1 MQIYIN
7 AMRVQKE
14 RKKYMNAKELMKRC
28 EKFFS
33 EVELPVS
40 VFCRKLSMSTS
51 TFYRWRKGELD
62 ITQDR
67 MREIDS
73 FLRRYDF

>member
-1 MQIYIN
+1 
-7 AMRVQKE
+7 
-14 RKKYMNAKELMKRC
+14 MNSAELVSRC
-28 EKFFS
+28 NRFFD
-33 EVELPVS
+33 EVELPVT

-67 MREIDS
+67 MQEIDS
-73 FLRRYDF
+73 YLARYNY

>member
-1 MQIYIN
+1 
-7 AMRVQKE
+7 
-14 RKKYMNAKELMKRC
+14 MNSAELVSRC
-28 EKFFS
+28 NRFFS
-33 EVELPVS
+33 EVELPVT

-67 MREIDS
+67 MQEIDS
-73 FLRRYDF
+73 YLARYNY

>member
-1 MQIYIN
+1 MQKYIN

-40 VFCRKLSMSTS
+40 VFCRKLNMSSS
-51 TFYRWRKGELD
+51 TCYRWRKGELD

-67 MREIDS
+67 MRAIDN
-73 FLRRYDF
+73 FLARYNY

>member
-1 MQIYIN
+1 
-7 AMRVQKE
+7 
-14 RKKYMNAKELMKRC
+14 MNAKELINRC
-28 EKFFS
+28 EKFFC

-73 FLRRYDF
+73 FLRRYNY